1 MLEAADAAL
10 RAAVADAVREAR
22 RRGAEAVAWMRVAL
36 RTAILL
42 VYLPGWHDP
51 AAWHAVALRVSVA
64 YLAVATGVLVLL
76 RRRWRWEAVALA
88 AAALDVAVVAVG
100 SWRVVEAAGGN
111 LALAIAAGAGNGMML
126 MVILFAAVALPPA
139 PAAALSVVA
148 AANQMALA
156 MHSGVSWRLVLL
168 VGLILSAAAYVA
180 IRNTVRATALAARLA
195 AETYTASLCRAHGE
209 ALARANA
216 EAVAQRDA
224 VVAANRQARDL
235 VRLMVH
241 DLKNP
246 LAALLQYLRLA
257 EVEVRGQ
264 PGAAQVREDL
274 AQAEGEGQR
283 LAEMIGDLLA
293 ISRLETGPARLAADP
308 VAIGDLLHAVARS
321 CAPHARERGVTIS
334 VRGGD
339 DLVVRIDRD
348 LSRRLLE
355 NLVANALRHCRTGDR
370 VELAGEADGEGVRLA
385 VRNSGPPVPSAI
397 RAHLFEKFAPG
408 EAREWTSAGLGLYLC
423 RLVAEAHGG
432 GVALVDAPGWTVS
445 FEARLGPAQAGGE
458 GAARAAALAPERR
471 PG

>member
-22 RRGAEAVAWMRVAL
+22 RRSAEAVAWMRVAL
-36 RTAILL
+36 RGAILL
-42 VYLPGWHDP
+42 VYLPGWHEP
-51 AAWHAVALRVSVA
+51 APWHAAALRVSVA
-64 YLAVATGVLVLL
+64 YLAFAGGVLALL
-76 RRRWRWEAVALA
+76 RRRWRWEAVALGA
-88 AAALDVAVVAVG
+88 AAIDLAVVAVG
-100 SWRVVEAAGGN
+100 SWRVVALAGGN
-111 LALAIAAGAGNGMML
+111 LALAVAAGAGNGMML
-126 MVILFAAVALPPA
+126 MVILFAALALPAA
-139 PAAALSVVA
+139 PAAAISAVA
-148 AANQMALA
+148 VANQMALA
-156 MHSGVSWRLVLL
+156 AHSDVSWRLVLV
-168 VGLILSAAAYVA
+168 VGLMLSAAAFVA
-180 IRNTVRATALAARLA
+180 IRNTMRATALAARLA

-209 ALARANA
+209 AMARASA
-216 EAVAQRDA
+216 EAVAQRDE
-224 VVAANRQARDL
+224 VVAAHRQARDL

-257 EVEVRGQ
+257 EVELRGQ
-264 PGAAQVREDL
+264 PGAGPVREDL

-283 LAEMIGDLLA
+283 LSEMIGDLLA
-293 ISRLETGPARLAADP
+293 ISRLETGPVRLAADP
-308 VAIGDLLHAVARS
+308 VSVGDLLQAVARS
-321 CAPHARERGVTIS
+321 CAPHARERGVTLS
-334 VRGGD
+334 VRGGE

-355 NLVANALRHCRTGDR
+355 NLVSNALRHCRTGDR

-385 VRNSGPPVPSAI
+385 VRNSGPPVPAAI

-432 GVALVDAPGWTVS
+432 GVALVDTPGWTVS
-445 FEARLGPAQAGGE
+445 FEARLAPPQAGGE
-458 GAARAAALAPERR
+458 AAPHAAALAPERR